1 MRKEREQSV
10 VVEPGGAAS
19 PPSNLEGAGFLRG
32 RCVSVHL
39 LSCAASAAMSVVIL
53 PFSFG
58 KLSAGLLVTFLLFP
72 DSQWKG
78 LARKKKMS
86 LRQGRKIICRVL
98 GSGVLYSFVRSD
110 VLIWFKHCRFVFFFL
125 NG

>member
-1 MRKEREQSV
+1 MV
-10 VVEPGGAAS
+10 VDPGGAAS

-39 LSCAASAAMSVVIL
+39 LSCAASAAMTVVIL

-78 LARKKKMS
+78 LARKKNEIASGQKNH
-86 LRQGRKIICRVL
+86 IRVL
-98 GSGVLYSFVRSD
+98 GSCFVLLRALD
-110 VLIWFKHCRFVFFFL
+110 VLIWFKHCRFFF
-125 NG
+125 